1 MDGENRII
9 LNVGGIRY
17 ETYKATLK
25 KIPATRLS
33 RLTEALA
40 NYDPVLNEYFF
51 DRHPGVFAQVLNYY
65 RTGKLHYPTNVCGPL
80 FEDELEFWGLDS
92 NQVEPCCWS
101 TYSIHRD
108 TQATLAILDKLDID
122 SEKPN
127 EEEVARMFGYEEE
140 YLAGTL
146 NLWQRTKPKLWALF
160 NEPHSSLSAKVSV
173 VRTIINIKTIHMGVR
188 TIRICDE
195 TKYLHENVMG
205 GVTQWL
211 HYP

>member
-65 RTGKLHYPTNVCGPL
+65 RYV
-80 FEDELEFWGLDS
+80 
-92 NQVEPCCWS
+92 
-101 TYSIHRD
+101 
-108 TQATLAILDKLDID
+108 
-122 SEKPN
+122 
-127 EEEVARMFGYEEE
+127 
-140 YLAGTL
+140 
-146 NLWQRTKPKLWALF
+146 NLWFQFSIRFRCWVLF
-160 NEPHSSLSAKVSV
+160 SISLSVSDEW
-173 VRTIINIKTIHMGVR
+173 IINVICLCKRHSQHYGIESCDLSGRENYITRRTFAGRCSKTNWSSGDSIL
-188 TIRICDE
+188 IRWSPVVGRLIAF
-195 TKYLHENVMG
+195 TGILRWVNINV
-205 GVTQWL
+205 VQL
-211 HYP
+211 FVSQ